1 MTSTAVAD
9 IRDHAERRL
18 RELQPFLDEADQLRQ
33 VIDLLDRQSSEEG
46 LEVTGELVP
55 AEAASGRA
63 PQGSN
68 KRRIL
73 ALALEKPGITA
84 AEIARATGLKRT
96 VVASTMSRL
105 KRTGELEPYGRGAR
119 VPVDKA
125 AETLAH
131 VAA

>member
-1 MTSTAVAD
+1 MTSTAVSD

-18 RELQPFLDEADQLRQ
+18 RELQPYLEEAAQLRQ
-33 VIDLLDRQSSEEG
+33 VLELLDRA
-46 LEVTGELVP
+46 P
-55 AEAASGRA
+55 ADAALEAASGLVHAGVSGGRA

-73 ALALEKPGITA
+73 ALALERPGITA
-84 AEIARATGLKRT
+84 AEIARTTG
-96 VVASTMSRL
+96 L
-105 KRTGELEPYGRGAR
+105 KRTGELESHGRGAR
-119 VPVDKA
+119 VPAEKA

>member
-1 MTSTAVAD
+1 MTSTAVSD

-18 RELQPFLDEADQLRQ
+18 RELQPYLEEAAQLRQ
-33 VIDLLDRQSSEEG
+33 VLELLDRA
-46 LEVTGELVP
+46 P
-55 AEAASGRA
+55 ADAALEAASGLVHAGVSGGRA

-73 ALALEKPGITA
+73 ALALERPGITA
-84 AEIARATGLKRT
+84 AEIARTTGLKRT

-105 KRTGELEPYGRGAR
+105 KRTGELESHGRGAR
-119 VPVDKA
+119 VPAEKA